1 PPRDEAIRALVRLGL
16 PPTPVVDRTWRGAI
30 LTRNRVRA
38 WILQAQRETIELVD
52 IGLNLPFSGR
62 SGFLHPDRRLDPPVY
77 TILKRRAGRRVAAPS
92 TARRSGRVGRRVST
106 ATSGGWR
113 EVGQL
118 RTQAREHFSNAADGE
133 LRDRRRRH
141 VLRLRADAVR
151 LVDEHV

>member
-1 PPRDEAIRALVRLGL
+1 
-16 PPTPVVDRTWRGAI
+16 
-30 LTRNRVRA
+30 
-38 WILQAQRETIELVD
+38 
-52 IGLNLPFSGR
+52 FSGR

-113 EVGQL
+113 EGGQL

-151 LVDEHV
+151 LVDEHVAALRNQHRCTTARRLGEFLEQGIDRYLGDRRVLDGTSNHTTSGEVEA